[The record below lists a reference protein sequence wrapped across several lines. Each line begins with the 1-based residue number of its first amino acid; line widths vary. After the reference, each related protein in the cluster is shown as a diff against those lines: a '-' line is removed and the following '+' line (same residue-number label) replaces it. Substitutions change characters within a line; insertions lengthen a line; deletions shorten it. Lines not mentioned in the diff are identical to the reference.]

1 MRGNVRVRY
10 ALATLGVACSM
21 AFGLAACGS
30 SDNSSGGSSGSAST
44 TSDSGGGSDAQA
56 TAKAAIAKG
65 KEVPQFS
72 LDAESFDASKASGMT
87 IFNIPVSSA
96 IPYVAAVDKE
106 MQKVAKEQGIKWVQF
121 ENQGNPTQWATGMNQ
136 AISQKADLIIL
147 DAGIDPKLLIPQLRR
162 AKAANIKVLV
172 NHLYQNGE
180 APDQQILDLID
191 GYITVP
197 FHESGELS
205 VQYAVADGG
214 CDAVKS
220 TLIINAKEV
229 PPSQGIV
236 DAMTAKLAELCPD
249 AKPKVVN
256 VPVVDWGTKIA
267 PEVQSALAADPN
279 IKWVLPIYDS
289 MSIPAIAGIRGAGKA
304 ASVKVAS
311 YNGTPDVM
319 KLIENGDIMAADMG
333 ENIQWL
339 AYANMDQA
347 MRILTDGPVLK
358 DGNENTP
365 LRVFDDSN
373 VKEAGGPE
381 YVQRVRRLLH
391 HGLQEALGSPV
402 GS

>member
-1 MRGNVRVRY
+1 
-10 ALATLGVACSM
+10 
-21 AFGLAACGS
+21 
-30 SDNSSGGSSGSAST
+30 
-44 TSDSGGGSDAQA
+44 
-56 TAKAAIAKG
+56 
-65 KEVPQFS
+65 
-72 LDAESFDASKASGMT
+72 
-87 IFNIPVSSA
+87 
-96 IPYVAAVDKE
+96 
-106 MQKVAKEQGIKWVQF
+106 MQKVAKERGIKWVQF
-121 ENQGNPTQWATGMNQ
+121 ENQGNPTQWAAGMNQ

-289 MSIPAIAGIRGAGKA
+289 MSIPAIAGIRGAGKGA
-304 ASVKVAS
+304 NVKVAS

-347 MRILTDGPVLK
+347 MRILTDGPVIK

-373 VKEAGGPE
+373 VKEAGRS
-381 YVQRVRRLLH
+381 RVRERASATPTSRATRSS
-391 HGLQEALGSPV
+391 GES
-402 GS
+402 SRR

>member
-1 MRGNVRVRY
+1 VRGNVRARY

-21 AFGLAACGS
+21 AFGVVACGDDS
-30 SDNSSGGSSGSAST
+30 SDSASSGSGST
-44 TSDSGGGSDAQA
+44 TSDGGGGSDAQS
-56 TAKAAIAKG
+56 TAKAAIEKG
-65 KEVPQFS
+65 KQIPQFS

-96 IPYVAAVDKE
+96 IPYVASVDKQ
-106 MQKVAKEQGIKWVQF
+106 MQKIAKERGIKWVQF

-136 AISQKADLIIL
+136 AISQNADLIIL

-162 AKAANIKVLV
+162 AKSANIKVLV

-267 PEVQSALAADPN
+267 PEVQSALSADPN
-279 IKWVLPIYDS
+279 MKWVLPIYDS
-289 MSIPAIAGIRGAGKA
+289 MSIPAIAGIRAAGKGA
-304 ASVKVAS
+304 NVKVAS

-319 KLIENGDIMAADMG
+319 KLIESGDNMAADMG
-333 ENIQWL
+333 ENIEWL

-347 MRILTDGPVLK
+347 MRILTDGPIIK

-373 VKEAGGPE
+373 VKEAGAPE
-381 YVQRVRRLLH
+381 YVKGFGTSYIDGYKKLWGVQ
-391 HGLQEALGSPV
+391 
-402 GS
+402 

>member
-1 MRGNVRVRY
+1 VRGNVRARY

-21 AFGLAACGS
+21 AFGVVACGDDS
-30 SDNSSGGSSGSAST
+30 SDSASSGSGST
-44 TSDSGGGSDAQA
+44 TSDGGGGSDAQS
-56 TAKAAIAKG
+56 TAKAAIEKG
-65 KEVPQFS
+65 KQIPQFS

-96 IPYVAAVDKE
+96 IPYVASVDKQ
-106 MQKVAKEQGIKWVQF
+106 MQKIAKERGIRWVQF

-162 AKAANIKVLV
+162 AKSANIKVLV

-267 PEVQSALAADPN
+267 PEVQSALSADPN
-279 IKWVLPIYDS
+279 MKWVLPIYDS
-289 MSIPAIAGIRGAGKA
+289 MSIPAIAGIRAAGKGA
-304 ASVKVAS
+304 NVKVAS

-319 KLIENGDIMAADMG
+319 KLIESGDNMAADMG
-333 ENIQWL
+333 ENIEWL

-347 MRILTDGPVLK
+347 MRILTDGPIIK

-373 VKEAGGPE
+373 VKEAGAPE
-381 YVQRVRRLLH
+381 YVKGFGTSYIDGYKKLWGVQ
-391 HGLQEALGSPV
+391 
-402 GS
+402 